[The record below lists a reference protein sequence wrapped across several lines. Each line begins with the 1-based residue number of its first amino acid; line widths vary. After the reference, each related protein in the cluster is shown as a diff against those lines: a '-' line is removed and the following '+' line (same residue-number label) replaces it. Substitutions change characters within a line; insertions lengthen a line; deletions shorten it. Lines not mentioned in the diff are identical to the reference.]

1 MGEIEIGDYIVE
13 WDDEKAAINKKK
25 HSVSFELAAEVFLD
39 ENRIDYFD
47 ELHSNYEDR
56 FKVIGLVEKV
66 LVVIYTERGEKI
78 RLISARLANKREE
91 AEYYE
96 QYNY

>member
-1 MGEIEIGDYIVE
+1 M
-13 WDDEKAAINKKK
+13 
-25 HSVSFELAAEVFLD
+25 D

-66 LVVIYTERGEKI
+66 LLVIYTERGERI